1 MQLQTCSRASAVPPC
16 LYWKILLGLFVSSSD
31 LHKEAALPPL
41 TETACPFSGTTP
53 KAFFFPAVF
62 PTSQTENPPGS
73 PHPEW
78 HCQALPCAEFYYA
91 GAVLTPKRPHSMKNV
106 PSGLWLTLP
115 LSSKHFLS
123 TTLKLLH
130 QQSRT
135 SLFPP
140 VPCSLSARLLRL
152 WRAAPSPC
160 SAHSTP
166 ATGAYSCQKDPIQ
179 GNKCFATPLQLVERR
194 GQVQDLGM
202 IIISK

>member
-1 MQLQTCSRASAVPPC
+1 MGAECSCRPAAGLQQCLLASAGRYFWDYLSPAQICTRRQRCRLSHRLLVPSQGQ
-16 LYWKILLGLFVSSSD
+16 LLRL
-31 LHKEAALPPL
+31 
-41 TETACPFSGTTP
+41 
-53 KAFFFPAVF
+53 FFFPAVF
-62 PTSQTENPPGS
+62 PTSQTENLPGS
-73 PHPEW
+73 PHREW
-78 HCQALPCAEFYYA
+78 HCQALPFAEFYYA
-91 GAVLTPKRPHSMKNV
+91 GAVLSPKRPHSTKNV

-123 TTLKLLH
+123 TTPKLLH

-140 VPCSLSARLLRL
+140 VPCSLSALLLRL

-179 GNKCFATPLQLVERR
+179 GNKCFATPLQLVER
-194 GQVQDLGM
+194 
-202 IIISK
+202 